1 MDVTAVAW
9 RKSSYSG
16 DNGGNCVEA
25 GTFGLVI
32 AVRDSKDQHG
42 PHLAFAANA
51 WHAFTDQL
59 KAVSPGQP

>member
-1 MDVTAVAW
+1 MDVTSVAW

-25 GTFGLVI
+25 ATFGLVI

-42 PHLAFAANA
+42 PQLPFAANA
-51 WHAFTDQL
+51 WQTFTNQL
-59 KAVSPGQP
+59 KASA